1 MHIENGLYTLL
12 IDSINSVDKR
22 YRLFTYWSSQKYPSK
37 LRERVFCYELYH
49 QIRKKQEESAYR
61 DIDVNGEPDKRG
73 QERFA
78 HITGPI
84 PDMIIHKAGAKYAN
98 YIVLEA
104 KCNLSGQEK
113 NPKSGNPTGV
123 YKDFKNL
130 ADFILTARY
139 KYGVFLAIGVKE
151 RSLNKKFTKLAHFLC
166 DNYPNDIETI
176 FSALRIIRLD
186 EQDGSMTQYLPQ
198 NSEGEYLLKQI

>member
-98 YIVLEA
+98 Y
-104 KCNLSGQEK
+104 LS
-113 NPKSGNPTGV
+113 
-123 YKDFKNL
+123 L
-130 ADFILTARY
+130 IH
-139 KYGVFLAIGVKE
+139 I
-151 RSLNKKFTKLAHFLC
+151 
-166 DNYPNDIETI
+166 
-176 FSALRIIRLD
+176 
-186 EQDGSMTQYLPQ
+186 
-198 NSEGEYLLKQI
+198 